1 MKNDHNNRW
10 GVSPLFLKNWT
21 LLLLLVLSF
30 SACKHDSIVTNGE
43 LKKPASDYFDFSTR
57 LGTTLKIDY
66 GYEGYTAPFAIYLEN
81 PYDESTGL
89 LKENSLSIFTGFTDK
104 HCKYD
109 GLITLPIGTK
119 KVFLCSDAIGIP
131 SSIELEVLN
140 GSVVYTNDASAPQL
154 ARAKTRAEESI
165 NIGSHKSVIN
175 ESSKLYALYDT
186 FKSSGGDYNWETLN
200 TNVPALYSLVSNSEQ
215 LTISSTLGE
224 LVNRVQSALRGNY
237 GKKQN
242 NTSYI
247 ATESNINPSVLE
259 KTADGKD
266 VVGAE
271 LDLVLLD
278 ANGGMHNAMGYYYYK
293 TSETLSASQLK
304 ALPKYMVF
312 PRTTKGSPSNIIS
325 ARLQFFGENYD
336 QEGTDV
342 FPPGYSIGW
351 MLVADIN
358 GFLDRNSLSSSANA
372 TEINDRINTYYTSGH
387 AIYSNQSANTA
398 GRAGCIS
405 IYDRKSQRI
414 IVGFEDFTFPDNNS
428 RSDNSYEDILFYVN
442 ASPIEAISVEVPV
455 VPDAKTKVAEEN
467 SRGTLAFEDIWPSG
481 GDYDLNDVVVEYETI
496 ITHNDL
502 DEIEKIESVYKVV
515 HDGAKATDAFGCLI
529 NGTVGNIDADASN
542 YNVREENNQF
552 IFTPSAIE
560 AAASGEIF
568 KLTRTFAE
576 GSRPIKS
583 SYTLNINPFIVPNYV
598 AGEKNRTEV
607 HLPKSTVSPWA
618 NSRLLGTKDDAYY
631 INKGGDYPFAIDL
644 YNVTNFEVVSET
656 RQIGSE
662 NEYPYFTNWVES
674 KGATNTDWYQ
684 YKSR

>member
-278 ANGGMHNAMGYYYYK
+278 ANGGMHNAMGYY
-293 TSETLSASQLK
+293 
-304 ALPKYMVF
+304 
-312 PRTTKGSPSNIIS
+312 
-325 ARLQFFGENYD
+325 
-336 QEGTDV
+336 
-342 FPPGYSIGW
+342 
-351 MLVADIN
+351 
-358 GFLDRNSLSSSANA
+358 
-372 TEINDRINTYYTSGH
+372 
-387 AIYSNQSANTA
+387 
-398 GRAGCIS
+398 
-405 IYDRKSQRI
+405 
-414 IVGFEDFTFPDNNS
+414 
-428 RSDNSYEDILFYVN
+428 
-442 ASPIEAISVEVPV
+442 
-455 VPDAKTKVAEEN
+455 
-467 SRGTLAFEDIWPSG
+467 
-481 GDYDLNDVVVEYETI
+481 
-496 ITHNDL
+496 
-502 DEIEKIESVYKVV
+502 
-515 HDGAKATDAFGCLI
+515 
-529 NGTVGNIDADASN
+529 
-542 YNVREENNQF
+542 
-552 IFTPSAIE
+552 
-560 AAASGEIF
+560 
-568 KLTRTFAE
+568 
-576 GSRPIKS
+576 
-583 SYTLNINPFIVPNYV
+583 
-598 AGEKNRTEV
+598 
-607 HLPKSTVSPWA
+607 
-618 NSRLLGTKDDAYY
+618 LL
-631 INKGGDYPFAIDL
+631 
-644 YNVTNFEVVSET
+644 
-656 RQIGSE
+656 
-662 NEYPYFTNWVES
+662 
-674 KGATNTDWYQ
+674 
-684 YKSR
+684 